1 MSQLPSVTG
10 PIEDLE
16 YFLGQLKKTSLMQD
30 QIVRLR
36 QIALLAESAAVV
48 LEQNIKK

>member
-1 MSQLPSVTG
+1 MSQLPSIADSV
-10 PIEDLE
+10 EDLE
-16 YFLGQLKKTSLMQD
+16 YFISQLKKSKTVEN